1 MKDIRKIGFAKLI
14 PVDEALDKLFSHIY
28 TVEAEEVNIKDA
40 LNRISAEDIKSKFDL
55 PPFDRAA
62 MDGYA
67 IKAEDSFGA
76 SPKNPKKVKLI
87 GTIDIGG
94 STNIY
99 IQNGEAVRISTGTA
113 IPDGCTAV
121 IKIEDTE
128 IDGEEITLYT
138 ALTPGKNISFKG
150 EDVKVNTTIINK
162 GTDLKAEHI
171 ALLCALGH
179 VKIKVKTKPKV
190 SVFATGDELIEIGN
204 NLEKN
209 KIYNSNSPMITSLV
223 KIYGGDVVKEGTLKD
238 DENVIE
244 SNLLNAVKESDII
257 IFTGG
262 TSVGTKDL
270 LPNIIK
276 KNGKIIA
283 HGLAMRPGTP
293 ILIGMV
299 NDKVVFCLPGTPVA
313 AYVGFLK
320 IVGPTIRKMMECIE
334 VDPRM
339 RTLAKISKNVPTS
352 GLGYLS
358 YLRVKLEYKSDEI
371 IAHPVKLK
379 GSGIISSITEA
390 DGIIEIP
397 PYQEGLT
404 KGDLVIVKYFPK

>member
-87 GTIDIGG
+87 GTIDIGK
-94 STNIY
+94 STNIS
-99 IQNGEAVRISTGTA
+99 IRKGEAVRISTGAA

-150 EDVKVNTTIINK
+150 EDVKVNTTIINR

-179 VKIKVKTKPKV
+179 AKIKVKIKPKV
-190 SVFATGDELIEIGN
+190 SVFATGDEL
-204 NLEKN
+204 
-209 KIYNSNSPMITSLV
+209 
-223 KIYGGDVVKEGTLKD
+223 
-238 DENVIE
+238 
-244 SNLLNAVKESDII
+244 
-257 IFTGG
+257 
-262 TSVGTKDL
+262 
-270 LPNIIK
+270 
-276 KNGKIIA
+276 
-283 HGLAMRPGTP
+283 
-293 ILIGMV
+293 
-299 NDKVVFCLPGTPVA
+299 
-313 AYVGFLK
+313 
-320 IVGPTIRKMMECIE
+320 
-334 VDPRM
+334 
-339 RTLAKISKNVPTS
+339 
-352 GLGYLS
+352 
-358 YLRVKLEYKSDEI
+358 
-371 IAHPVKLK
+371 
-379 GSGIISSITEA
+379 
-390 DGIIEIP
+390 
-397 PYQEGLT
+397 
-404 KGDLVIVKYFPK
+404 